1 MKCEIEDESE
11 RVREQERERGEQ
23 FRRNSPNTTKLLHKY
38 VESTCIYSVCGP
50 KFPNE
55 RLRYFAI
62 VVSFYGSF
70 SPPTLSPTFLLST
83 FLSIRYID
91 RNLLH
96 TRSYFTQTMLPLTQS
111 EVPSNETNNNK
122 RKVEKKKNLRI
133 ERIESNKIAT
143 ANVFGVPLVSL
154 SSLLLLYSFS
164 YTNYVLACK
173 RVSGSVMETV
183 SKDHTVNVCKN
194 DPFFSLSLSL
204 NDSRSLSYSVSLPP
218 PFVCVLFGNK
228 TKSTVKYPTFS
239 TTL

>member
-1 MKCEIEDESE
+1 MS
-11 RVREQERERGEQ
+11 RREFGNKRERREQ

-122 RKVEKKKNLRI
+122 RKVERKKK
-133 ERIESNKIAT
+133 
-143 ANVFGVPLVSL
+143 SL
-154 SSLLLLYSFS
+154 HR
-164 YTNYVLACK
+164 A
-173 RVSGSVMETV
+173 
-183 SKDHTVNVCKN
+183 H
-194 DPFFSLSLSL
+194 
-204 NDSRSLSYSVSLPP
+204 
-218 PFVCVLFGNK
+218 
-228 TKSTVKYPTFS
+228 
-239 TTL
+239 